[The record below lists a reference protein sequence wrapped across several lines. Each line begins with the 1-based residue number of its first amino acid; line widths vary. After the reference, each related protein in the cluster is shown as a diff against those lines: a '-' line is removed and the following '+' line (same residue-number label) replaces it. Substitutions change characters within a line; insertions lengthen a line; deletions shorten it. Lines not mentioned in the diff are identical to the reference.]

1 MASRDLA
8 RLADFLAGRNPKAA
22 LRAGDALENAARSLS
37 DLADRGRH
45 GPGGLRE
52 LVVRF
57 GKNAYILVYKVEPE
71 RVLIARIF
79 HSLEDRPR

>member
-8 RLADFLAGRNPKAA
+8 RLVDFLVDRNPKAA
-22 LRAGDALENAARSLS
+22 LRAGDLLENAARSLS
-37 DLADRGRH
+37 DLADRGRP
-45 GPGGLRE
+45 GPEGLRE

-57 GKNAYILVYKVEPE
+57 GTNAYILIYKVEAE

-79 HSLEDRPR
+79 HSLENRPR